1 MRQTECL
8 RTTKKKNPEV
18 LTTRSLR
25 SLVPKGI
32 IKDTEQRVVKKTEP
46 KCASKDRLGEL
57 LYNKKDKKRNS
68 IQFNG

>member
-1 MRQTECL
+1 MPLGALCPL
-8 RTTKKKNPEV
+8 LCPWV
-18 LTTRSLR
+18 LA
-25 SLVPKGI
+25 
-32 IKDTEQRVVKKTEP
+32 QRVVKKTEP